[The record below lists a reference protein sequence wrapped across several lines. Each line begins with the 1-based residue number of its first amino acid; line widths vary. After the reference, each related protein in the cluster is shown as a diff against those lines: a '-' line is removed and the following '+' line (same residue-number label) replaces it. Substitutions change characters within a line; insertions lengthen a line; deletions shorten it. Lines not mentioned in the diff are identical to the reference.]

1 MYIFGGYDGS
11 NRVNDFYSF
20 DLKTRQWNIVPA
32 AVRAHARRRAAKRAR
47 AQRGLTGR
55 VCPCFMAGGSPF
67 SA

>member
-32 AVRAHARRRAAKRAR
+32 AVRARVKGERAVPFVSVECVRV
-47 AQRGLTGR
+47 RGLWRKQQT
-55 VCPCFMAGGSPF
+55 
-67 SA
+67 

>member
-32 AVRAHARRRAAKRAR
+32 AVRARVNARESR
-47 AQRGLTGR
+47 TFCVSR
-55 VCPCFMAGGSPF
+55 VCA
-67 SA
+67 SAWAVEEATNIA